1 MIEIK
6 DLLKVF
12 HSRDGADVFA
22 LENVSL
28 DLGDDE
34 FITIVGPSG
43 CGKSTLLRLVSGLIK
58 PTSGYVAIDGSTV
71 TEPRQDTG
79 IVFQMPVLL
88 PWLTILDNVLF
99 PLKMLGRD
107 ITDGIAKA
115 NFLLDMVGLGGFQEK
130 YPRELSGGMQQRT
143 AICRSLIHNPSVLL
157 MDEPFGAL
165 DALTREEM
173 ALEVL
178 RIWTEEPKT
187 ILFVTH
193 SITEAVLL
201 ADRVVVMSP
210 RPGRIAEI
218 ININLPR
225 PRTFKIESHHEF
237 QQSTQRI
244 RELIFGNRDEKRI
257 VN

>member
-1 MIEIK
+1 MPFVRLEDIQFSYDPLEPVVDDVHWNIGRGEIHC
-6 DLLKVF
+6 LLG
-12 HSRDGADVFA
+12 R
-22 LENVSL
+22 
-28 DLGDDE
+28 
-34 FITIVGPSG
+34 SG
-43 CGKSTLLRLVSGLIK
+43 CGKTTLLKIAAGLIS
-58 PTSGYVAIDGSTV
+58 PARGRVFVNDETIV
-71 TEPRQDTG
+71 EPHPR
-79 IVFQMPVLL
+79 IALVFQSPTLL
-88 PWLTILDNVLF
+88 EWRTVLDNVCL
-99 PLKMLGRD
+99 PLSLSGRV
-107 ITDGIAKA
+107 TEAQRRRA
-115 NFLLDMVGLGGFQEK
+115 VELLALVGLQGLIERRPG
-130 YPRELSGGMQQRT
+130 ELSGGQQSRV
-143 AICRSLIHNPSVLL
+143 AIARALIADPWVLL

>member
-1 MIEIK
+1 
-6 DLLKVF
+6 
-12 HSRDGADVFA
+12 
-22 LENVSL
+22 
-28 DLGDDE
+28 
-34 FITIVGPSG
+34 
-43 CGKSTLLRLVSGLIK
+43 
-58 PTSGYVAIDGSTV
+58 
-71 TEPRQDTG
+71 
-79 IVFQMPVLL
+79 
-88 PWLTILDNVLF
+88 
-99 PLKMLGRD
+99 
-107 ITDGIAKA
+107 
-115 NFLLDMVGLGGFQEK
+115 MVGLGGFQEK